1 FMSATAENLIRK
13 QIMLSADNIEKLD
26 QLSKVRGTSAAEIV
40 RLSIDSYDPDSN
52 DIEESELMELVS
64 ERLQEAIHET
74 AKTRKRLNKALKTL
88 ELKGTK

>member
-1 FMSATAENLIRK
+1 MSATAENLIRK

>member
-1 FMSATAENLIRK
+1 MSAIVENLIRK
-13 QIMLSADNIEKLD
+13 QIMLSADNIEKLG

-40 RLSIDSYDPDSN
+40 RLSIDSYGPDSN

-74 AKTRKRLNKALKTL
+74 AKTRK
-88 ELKGTK
+88 

>member
-1 FMSATAENLIRK
+1 MSATAENLIRK

-88 ELKGTK
+88 KLKGIK

>member
-1 FMSATAENLIRK
+1 MSATAENLIRK

-74 AKTRKRLNKALKTL
+74 SKTRKRLNKALKTL

>member
-1 FMSATAENLIRK
+1 
-13 QIMLSADNIEKLD
+13 MLSADNIEKLD